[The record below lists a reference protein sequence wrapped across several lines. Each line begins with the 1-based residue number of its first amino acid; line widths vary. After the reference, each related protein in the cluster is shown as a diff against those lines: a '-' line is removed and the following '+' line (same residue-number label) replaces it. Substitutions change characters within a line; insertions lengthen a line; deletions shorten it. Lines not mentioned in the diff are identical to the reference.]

1 MLATN
6 LKVKKTAPDLM
17 QPTLL
22 SSSQHSSSSVL
33 RMEIYFMANGTSGII
48 TKTSLRF
55 WTGVGN
61 ISPSQV
67 TRLQQHKL
75 QKNERKS
82 DWTLAWP
89 SRAQL
94 SSAQTA
100 SQLVGTEKETKSEQT
115 PANFAG

>member
-1 MLATN
+1 
-6 LKVKKTAPDLM
+6 M
-17 QPTLL
+17 QPTPL

-94 SSAQTA
+94 TSVHRPRHNLLKLRRRQSRN
-100 SQLVGTEKETKSEQT
+100 SFIFIMKI
-115 PANFAG
+115 